1 MLAEAF
7 PHVRK
12 VYLAIGYT
20 DLRKGI
26 ESLAQLVGT
35 KYNLNPYE
43 KDILFLFCGKRCD
56 RIKGLLWEGT
66 GFLLFYKRL
75 EDGAFVWPRS
85 RDEAAELTEQQYRY
99 LMSGLDPF
107 PRMIREVHPSKV
119 N

>member
-1 MLAEAF
+1 MLAEAY

-26 ESLAQLVGT
+26 DGLAQIVGT

-56 RIKGLLWEGT
+56 RINGYSCQFGT
-66 GFLLFYKRL
+66 TFL
-75 EDGAFVWPRS
+75 
-85 RDEAAELTEQQYRY
+85 
-99 LMSGLDPF
+99 
-107 PRMIREVHPSKV
+107 
-119 N
+119 